1 MFLMETS
8 FGKKQKKVVCGR
20 LQIQKLLELTNRK
33 NTYTMLK
40 SDLISSLA
48 PNQIHTTIYINK
60 PIYATKMYEHFN
72 VKFRRNLFNLGVITI
87 FDQQPN
93 HEPIFFIFLSYSSSC
108 ALGKIWGANNA
119 PTIWNAWKIRICREI
134 TSYPINSKYQCDA

>member
-8 FGKKQKKVVCGR
+8 FGKKQKKVVCSR
-20 LQIQKLLELTNRK
+20 LKFQKLLELTNRK
-33 NTYTMLK
+33 NTYTMHK

-60 PIYATKMYEHFN
+60 PIYATKMYGIFLDEQTKYEHFN

-87 FDQQPN
+87 TLWYCLPRRDF
-93 HEPIFFIFLSYSSSC
+93 YSILISIPS
-108 ALGKIWGANNA
+108 
-119 PTIWNAWKIRICREI
+119 
-134 TSYPINSKYQCDA
+134 